1 MQDED
6 TASGDCHAAAAG
18 LLQCLQMLAAEADRR
33 GLSRTHVA
41 LRKAVRACWAEETQ
55 DRTTSR
61 PRPRRS
67 LALH

>member
-55 DRTTSR
+55 NRAAPR

>member
-1 MQDED
+1 MQDDD
-6 TASGDCHAAAAG
+6 TATGECHAAATG

-41 LRKAVRACWAEETQ
+41 LRKAVRACWAEEAQ
-55 DRTTSR
+55 DRAT